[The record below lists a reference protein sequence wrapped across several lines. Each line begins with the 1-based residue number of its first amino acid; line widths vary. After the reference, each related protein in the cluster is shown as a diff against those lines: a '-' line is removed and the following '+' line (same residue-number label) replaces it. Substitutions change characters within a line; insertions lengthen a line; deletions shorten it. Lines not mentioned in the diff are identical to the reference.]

1 MMKKVLVAYATI
13 HGSTKE
19 VAEAV
24 AEVMREMAFEIDL
37 KPAGEVKSL
46 HGYSAVVIGAPLYM
60 FHLHKDARRFLSHFE
75 KNLKGDLPV
84 YIFAGGPFGP
94 DIEKDRQEVQR
105 NLESEIAKFPWLKP
119 AGIKLIGG
127 RFDPSGLHFPYN
139 LIPAMKKM
147 PPSDLRDWEDIR
159 KWASDIAMETNAK

>member
-1 MMKKVLVAYATI
+1 MVKKILVAYATT

-24 AEVMREMAFEIDL
+24 AEALREMAFEIEL

-60 FHLHKDARRFLSHFE
+60 FHLHKDARRFLSRF
-75 KNLKGDLPV
+75 KKDLKGDLPV
-84 YIFAGGPFGP
+84 YIFAGGPVGP
-94 DIEKDRQEVQR
+94 EIEKDRQEVQR

-127 RFDPSGLHFPYN
+127 KFDPSGLHFPYN

-147 PPSDLRDWEDIR
+147 PPNDLRDWEDIR
-159 KWASDIAMETNAK
+159 RWVGEIASDISAK

>member
-1 MMKKVLVAYATI
+1 MVKKVLVAYATT

-19 VAEAV
+19 VAEVV
-24 AEVMREMAFEIDL
+24 AEVMRDIGLDIDRL
-37 KPAGEVKSL
+37 SAPQVKSL
-46 HGYSAVVIGAPLYM
+46 EGYHAVVIGAPLYM
-60 FHLHKDARRFLSHFE
+60 FHLHKDARRFLSRFE

-94 DIEKDRQEVQR
+94 DVEKDRQEVQR
-105 NLESEIAKFPWLKP
+105 NLKSEVAKFPWLKP

-147 PPSDLRDWEDIR
+147 PPSDLRDWKDIR
-159 KWASDIAMETNAK
+159 KWAIDIAMEISAK

>member
-1 MMKKVLVAYATI
+1 MGKKVLVAYATT

-24 AEVMREMAFEIDL
+24 AEVMREMALEIDL
-37 KPAGEVKSL
+37 KPAGAVNSL
-46 HGYSAVVIGAPLYM
+46 QGYNAVVTGAPLYM
-60 FHLHKDARRFLSHFE
+60 FHLHKDARRFLSRFE
-75 KNLKGDLPV
+75 KDLKENLPV

-94 DIEKDRQEVQR
+94 DVEKDRQEVQR

-127 RFDPSGLHFPYN
+127 RFDPPGLHFPYN

-159 KWASDIAMETNAK
+159 RWASDIAMEISAR